1 MIEGLSRALLVVN
14 AGSSS
19 VKFSVFAIGT
29 GDTRLASLSRGEVH
43 GLGAHPHFVARDAND
58 ARLVD
63 QAMGPA
69 ATHDDALGAIFESI
83 ETRAM
88 GTEVLPELLGA
99 DADRRIVVAHLG
111 AGASMCALRGRR
123 SVATTMGFT
132 ALDGLPMAT
141 RPGAIDPGV
150 ILHLMS
156 GRGMSVAAVTELL
169 YKQSGLLGMS
179 GVSADMRDLLVSDA
193 PRAARALDVFVYRVG
208 RELGSLAAALGG
220 LDALVFTAGIGEHAP
235 AVRGRVCRDAA
246 WLGIRLDEAA
256 NAAGGPRVSVLG
268 RSASAWVIPTNEE
281 LIIARHTLAL
291 TGS

>member
-1 MIEGLSRALLVVN
+1 
-14 AGSSS
+14 
-19 VKFSVFAIGT
+19 
-29 GDTRLASLSRGEVH
+29 
-43 GLGAHPHFVARDAND
+43 
-58 ARLVD
+58 
-63 QAMGPA
+63 
-69 ATHDDALGAIFESI
+69 
-83 ETRAM
+83 
-88 GTEVLPELLGA
+88 
-99 DADRRIVVAHLG
+99 
-111 AGASMCALRGRR
+111 
-123 SVATTMGFT
+123 MGFT

-179 GVSADMRDLLVSDA
+179 GVSADMRDLLVSDS

-220 LDALVFTAGIGEHAP
+220 LDALVFTAGIGEHA
-235 AVRGRVCRDAA
+235 AAIRGRVCRDAA
-246 WLGIRLDEAA
+246 WLGIRLDEAS
-256 NAAGGPRVSVLG
+256 NAAGGPRISVPG
-268 RSASAWVIPTNEE
+268 SAASAWVIPTNEE